1 MTDPALGPAR
11 RRISRIRWTTT
22 IVFAATTAVCL
33 GVLVVI
39 ALRVDTSAQTSA
51 FDEGLRQQAGSLSE
65 LVSVDDAGTL
75 DLGRLNAT
83 QVGRTTSVLGVVT
96 PSSIEYAEPDQDA
109 LPADADLRRVIAAQ
123 QRDAGVTSFVA
134 PQQRGR
140 TLHWAVAP
148 VFDTAKITSST
159 PVGAVLLVGGTVP
172 GAAEHA
178 TLRDRLVL
186 TSILLVLA
194 ASLLGHVVSGRAM
207 RPAVRG
213 LASQERFLVDAA
225 HELRTPLSVLQL
237 EVDRAA
243 QHPDD
248 PDAQRAAV
256 DGARRQAQRLS
267 ALTDALLLR
276 ARAAVGT
283 ADLSREP
290 LRLDQL
296 VERVVAEVVGTA
308 PGTPSDGP
316 GPGDDAGAVLV
327 RPDPPVAVV
336 VSANAD
342 VLALGVRNLVENA
355 LRHGR
360 PPVAVE
366 VRGDGVVVTD
376 AGPGIPA
383 ADRSRMVDAGT
394 TGDTRAGTGSGLSIA
409 SWAARVN
416 GGNLTLDDA
425 PSGGLR
431 ATLHLPPGGTPPP
444 SR

>member
-11 RRISRIRWTTT
+11 RRIRRIRWTTT
-22 IVFAATTAVCL
+22 VVFAATTAVCL

-39 ALRVDTSAQTSA
+39 ALRVDSSAQTKA

-65 LVSVDDAGTL
+65 LVSVGDDGSL

-109 LPADADLRRVIAAQ
+109 LPTDDELRRVLTAQ
-123 QRDAGVTSFVA
+123 QKDAGVTGFVA
-134 PQQRGR
+134 AQQRGR
-140 TLHWAVAP
+140 TLHWAAAP

-178 TLRDRLVL
+178 ALRQRLLLGSV
-186 TSILLVLA
+186 LLVVA

-243 QHPDD
+243 RHPDD
-248 PDAQRAAV
+248 IETQRAALE
-256 DGARRQAQRLS
+256 GAGRQVRRLT

-283 ADLSREP
+283 ADLSRDR

-296 VERVVAEVVGTA
+296 VERVVAELASGGDVV
-308 PGTPSDGP
+308 
-316 GPGDDAGAVLV
+316 VQ
-327 RPDPPVAVV
+327 PDPPAPVV
-336 VSANAD
+336 VQANPD

-360 PPVAVE
+360 PPVVVD
-366 VRGDGVVVTD
+366 VRPDAVVVTD
-376 AGPGIPA
+376 GGPGIPA
-383 ADRSRMVDAGT
+383 ADRARMVVAGT
-394 TGDTRAGTGSGLSIA
+394 TGDGQAGTGSGLSIA

-416 GGNLTLDDA
+416 GGRLELDDA

-431 ATLHLPPGGTPPP
+431 ASLRLP
-444 SR
+444 SA

>member
-22 IVFAATTAVCL
+22 VVFAATTAVCL

-65 LVSVDDAGTL
+65 LVSIDDAGAL

-109 LPADADLRRVIAAQ
+109 LPSDTELRRVIAAQ
-123 QRDAGVTSFVA
+123 QEDAGATSFVA

-140 TLHWAVAP
+140 TLRWAVAP
-148 VFDTAKITSST
+148 VFDTAAITSST

-178 TLRDRLVL
+178 ALRNRLVL

-194 ASLLGHVVSGRAM
+194 ASLLGHVLSGRAM

-243 QHPDD
+243 RHPDD

-256 DGARRQAQRLS
+256 DGARRQVRRLS

-296 VERVVAEVVGTA
+296 VERVVAEVVGTE
-308 PGTPSDGP
+308 PGTTLTGGPSDG
-316 GPGDDAGAVLV
+316 GGTVV
-327 RPDPPVAVV
+327 RPDPPPAVV
-336 VSANAD
+336 VRANAD

-360 PPVAVE
+360 PPVVVE
-366 VRGDGVVVTD
+366 VRDDGVVVTD

-383 ADRSRMVDAGT
+383 ADRARVVAAEA
-394 TGDTRAGTGSGLSIA
+394 TGDGHGGTGSGLSIA

-416 GGNLTLDDA
+416 GGSLTLDDA

-431 ATLHLPPGGTPPP
+431 ATLHLPRGSSGG
-444 SR
+444 

>member
-1 MTDPALGPAR
+1 MTGATTDPALGSAR
-11 RRISRIRWTTT
+11 RRIRRIRWTTT
-22 IVFAATTAVCL
+22 VVFAATTAVCL

-39 ALRVDTSAQTSA
+39 ALRVDTSAQTKA

-65 LVSVDDAGTL
+65 LVSIADDGTL

-109 LPADADLRRVIAAQ
+109 LPTDDELRRVIAAQ
-123 QRDAGVTSFVA
+123 QKDAGVTGFVA
-134 PQQRGR
+134 PQQRGP
-140 TLHWAVAP
+140 TLHWAAAP
-148 VFDTAKITSST
+148 VFDSAKITSST
-159 PVGAVLLVGGTVP
+159 PVGAVLLVGGAVP
-172 GAAEHA
+172 GAMEHA
-178 TLRDRLVL
+178 ALRNRLIL
-186 TSILLVLA
+186 TSILLVVA

-237 EVDRAA
+237 EVDRASL
-243 QHPDD
+243 HPDD
-248 PDAQRAAV
+248 LATQRAAV
-256 DGARRQAQRLS
+256 DGAGRQVRRLT

-283 ADLSREP
+283 ADLSRER

-296 VERVVAEVVGTA
+296 VERVVTEVVGTE
-308 PGTPSDGP
+308 
-316 GPGDDAGAVLV
+316 PGDDPPDGARVAI
-327 RPDPPVAVV
+327 RPDPPPAVV
-336 VSANAD
+336 VRANAD

-360 PPVAVE
+360 PPVVVE
-366 VRGDGVVVTD
+366 VRDDAVVVTD

-383 ADRSRMVDAGT
+383 ADRARMVEAGT
-394 TGDTRAGTGSGLSIA
+394 TGDSRAGTGSGLSIA

-416 GGNLTLDDA
+416 GGSLDLDDA

-431 ATLHLPPGGTPPP
+431 ATLRLPPA
-444 SR
+444 